1 MLSWDWIFPFKIIS
15 GTDLHYCMAY
25 FVCNNIG
32 MYLKT
37 HKRKKNGKVNEYYS
51 IVEKRKVANGF
62 YVQKTVLYL
71 GEISDSQKKSW
82 NKSIKVLNE
91 QNKPIHKTLFALH
104 DDDDICENIDAIPLR
119 LSGMKLEKP
128 RAFGDCWLGCEIWDQ
143 LGLNTF
149 WSCRIDTANSP
160 VAYSKVLKLLAVNRL
175 IKPGSEFYVHHH
187 WFDQTA
193 MDFLLNCDFQVAE
206 KSRLYRCLDRI
217 LPYKDELCQYL
228 KEQWQMMFNLEYDVL
243 LYDITST
250 YFEGLCKDNLKAK
263 FGHSKDRRS
272 DCRQVLVA
280 LVVTPEGFPIN
291 YEVLA
296 GNTAEKTTLTDLMTK
311 IEKMYGKARRV
322 WLMDRGIPTEQALA
336 VMRESGIDY
345 LVGTP
350 RKLLDE
356 FQGEL
361 IDKDWQQVNESVCV
375 KYLEKEGECYVLAR
389 SKSRMAKERA
399 IRKRKLR
406 RYLGGLAK
414 LRKNYRDRDRFMK
427 QLGVLQHEA
436 GSCRHCVDLQLP
448 AQGKR
453 VSKKNFSFTF
463 NHQKYRAMI
472 YRDGIYFLRT
482 NQTDK
487 EAVELWQQYMLQCN
501 VEQAF
506 KELKSDLG
514 IRPVYHHK
522 EKRVDAH
529 IFVAFLSYCL
539 QTTLRQKLRNNASGL
554 TGQAV
559 LETLSRIQ
567 LLNVSI
573 PTQDGRTLQMQR
585 YTEAEVEHKLILE
598 KLHLTLP
605 PQTPPKIYGD
615 QVNN

>member
-1 MLSWDWIFPFKIIS
+1 
-15 GTDLHYCMAY
+15 
-25 FVCNNIG
+25 

-51 IVEKRKVANGF
+51 IVEKRKVANGG
-62 YVQKTVLYL
+62 YVQKTALYL
-71 GEISDSQKKSW
+71 GEISGSQKKSW

-91 QNKPIHKTLFALH
+91 QNKPVHKTLFALH
-104 DDDDICENIDAIPLR
+104 DDDDICENIDTIPLR
-119 LSGMKLEKP
+119 LSGMKLQKP
-128 RAFGDCWLGCEIWDQ
+128 RAFGDCWLGCEIWDR
-143 LGLNTF
+143 LGLDSF
-149 WSCRIDTANSP
+149 WSGRIDTAKSP
-160 VAYSKVLKLLAVNRL
+160 VPYSKVLKLLTVNRL

-193 MDFLLNCDFQVAE
+193 MDFLLDCDFQVAD
-206 KSRLYRCLDRI
+206 KNRLYRCLDRI

-228 KEQWQMMFNLEYDVL
+228 KEQWQSMFKLEYDVL
-243 LYDITST
+243 LYDLTST
-250 YFEGLCKDNLKAK
+250 YFEGLCKGNPKAK

-272 DCRQVLVA
+272 DCRQVLIA

-296 GNTAEKTTLTDLMTK
+296 GNTAEKTTLPDLMAK

-322 WLMDRGIPTEQALA
+322 WLMDRGIPTEHSLA
-336 VMRESGIDY
+336 VMRQSGIDY

-350 RKLLDE
+350 RRLLDD
-356 FQGEL
+356 FQDEL
-361 IDKDWQQVNESVCV
+361 VDKDWQHVNETVRV
-375 KYLEKEGECYVLAR
+375 KHLEKDGECYVLAC

-399 IRKRKLR
+399 MRKRKLR
-406 RYLGGLAK
+406 RYLDGLSK
-414 LRKNYRDRDRFMK
+414 LQSYRDRDRFMRR
-427 QLGVLQHEA
+427 LGVLQNEA

-448 AQGKR
+448 AQGQR
-453 VSKKNFSFTF
+453 ASGKNFSFTF
-463 NHQKYRAMI
+463 NQQKYRAMI

-482 NQTDK
+482 SQAGK

-522 EKRVDAH
+522 EERVDAH

-539 QTTLRQKLRNNASGL
+539 QATLRQKLRNSASGL
-554 TGQAV
+554 TSQAV

-567 LLNVSI
+567 LLDVTI

-585 YTEAEVEHKLILE
+585 YTEAELEHKLILE

-605 PQTPPKIYGD
+605 PQTPPKIYSD
-615 QVNN
+615 QVNK

>member
-1 MLSWDWIFPFKIIS
+1 MGWNGRLLFGILS
-15 GTDLHYCMAY
+15 GTDLPYCRAY
-25 FVCNNIG
+25 FACDNAG

-37 HKRKKNGKVNEYYS
+37 HQRKKNGKINEYYS
-51 IVEKRKVANGF
+51 IVEKRKVAHGR

-91 QNKPIHKTLFALH
+91 QNQPVHKTLFALH
-104 DDDDICENIDAIPLR
+104 DGDDLCENIDAIPLK
-119 LSGMKLEKP
+119 LSEIKLEKP
-128 RAFGDCWLGCEIWDQ
+128 RTFGDCWLGCEIWDQ
-143 LGLNTF
+143 LGLDEF
-149 WSCRIDTANSP
+149 WSGRIDTSKSP

-175 IKPGSEFYVHHH
+175 IKPGAEFYVHHH

-193 MDFLLNCDFQVAE
+193 MDFLLDGDFQIAE
-206 KSRLYRCLDRI
+206 KNRLYRCLDRI
-217 LPYKDELCQYL
+217 MPHKDDLCRHL
-228 KEQWQMMFNLEYDVL
+228 KQQWETMFKLQYDVL
-243 LYDITST
+243 LYDLTST
-250 YFEGLCKDNLKAK
+250 YFEGLCKRNPKAK
-263 FGHSKDRRS
+263 FGHSKDRRG

-296 GNTAEKTTLTDLMTK
+296 GNTAEKTTLTDLMAK
-311 IEKMYGKARRV
+311 IEKMYGPARRV
-322 WLMDRGIPTEQALA
+322 WLMDRGIPTEQSLA
-336 VMRESGIDY
+336 AMRESGIDY

-356 FQGEL
+356 FQDEL
-361 IDKDWQQVNESVCV
+361 IDKDWEQVNESVCV

-406 RYLGGLAK
+406 RYLAGLAK
-414 LRKNYRDRDRFMK
+414 LQKNYRDRDRFMK
-427 QLGVLQHEA
+427 RLGVLQHEA
-436 GSCRHCVDLQLP
+436 GSSRHCVDLQLP
-448 AQGKR
+448 AEGKR
-453 VSKKNFSFTF
+453 VSKKNFNFTF
-463 NHQKYRAMI
+463 NHQKYRTMI
-472 YRDGIYFLRT
+472 YRDGMYFLRT

-522 EKRVDAH
+522 EERVEAH

-539 QTTLRQKLRNNASGL
+539 QATLRQKLRNNASGL
-554 TGQAV
+554 TSQAV
-559 LETLSRIQ
+559 LETLSRIK

-573 PTQDGRTLQMQR
+573 PTQDGRTLRMQR
-585 YTEAEVEHKLILE
+585 YTEPEPEHELIFE
-598 KLHLTLP
+598 KLQLTLP
-605 PQTPPKIYGD
+605 PQSPPKVYRN

>member
-1 MLSWDWIFPFKIIS
+1 MYSDFGH
-15 GTDLHYCMAY
+15 GTDLPYCMAY
-25 FVCNNIG
+25 FVCDNAS

-37 HKRKKNGKVNEYYS
+37 HKRKKDGKVNEYYS
-51 IVEKRKVANGF
+51 IVEKRKVANGR

-71 GEISDSQKKSW
+71 GEISGSQKKSW

-91 QNKPIHKTLFALH
+91 QNEPIHKTLFALH
-104 DDDDICENIDAIPLR
+104 DDDDICKDIDAIPLR
-119 LSGMKLEKP
+119 LSGMKLQKP

-143 LGLNTF
+143 IGLNVF
-149 WSCRIDTANSP
+149 FSARIDTAKSP
-160 VAYSKVLKLLAVNRL
+160 VPYSKVLKLLTVNRL

-193 MDFLLNCDFQVAE
+193 MDFLLDCDFQVAE
-206 KSRLYRCLDRI
+206 KNRLYRCLDRI
-217 LPYKDELCQYL
+217 LFYKDELCQYL
-228 KEQWQMMFNLEYDVL
+228 KEQWQMMFKLEYDVL
-243 LYDITST
+243 LYDLTST
-250 YFEGLCKDNLKAK
+250 YFEGLCKSNPKAK

-272 DCRQVLVA
+272 DCRQVLIA

-296 GNTAEKTTLTDLMTK
+296 GNTAEKTTLTDLMEK

-322 WLMDRGIPTEQALA
+322 WLMDRGIPTEHSLTA
-336 VMRESGIDY
+336 MRQCGVDY

-350 RKLLDE
+350 RRLLDE
-356 FQGEL
+356 FQCEL
-361 IDKDWQQVNESVCV
+361 IDQDWQQVNESVRV
-375 KYLEKEGECYVLAR
+375 KHLEKDGECYVLAC
-389 SKSRMAKERA
+389 SKSRMMKERA
-399 IRKRKLR
+399 MRKRKLR
-406 RYLGGLAK
+406 KYLDGLAK
-414 LRKNYRDRDRFMK
+414 LKKNYRNWQRFTK
-427 QLGVLQHEA
+427 RLGVLEHEA
-436 GSCRHCVDLQLP
+436 GSCRNCVDLKLP
-448 AQGKR
+448 AEGKR
-453 VSKKNFSFTF
+453 VTNFDFSL
-463 NHQKYRAMI
+463 NHKKYRQMI
-472 YRDGIYFLRT
+472 YRDGMYFLRT
-482 NQTDK
+482 NQTGK

-501 VEQAF
+501 VEHAF

-522 EKRVDAH
+522 EERVEAH

-539 QTTLRQKLRNNASGL
+539 QATLRQKLRNSASGL
-554 TGQAV
+554 TSQAV

-567 LLNVSI
+567 MLDVSI

-605 PQTPPKIYGD
+605 PQSPPKIYGD

>member
-1 MLSWDWIFPFKIIS
+1 LGFNGLLSFKIIS
-15 GTDLHYCMAY
+15 GTDLSYCTAY
-25 FVCNNIG
+25 SVCDNAG

-37 HKRKKNGKVNEYYS
+37 HKRKKNGKINEYYS

-71 GEISDSQKKSW
+71 GEISGSQKKSW
-82 NKSIKVLNE
+82 NKSIRVLNE
-91 QNKPIHKTLFALH
+91 QNEPVHKTLFALH
-104 DDDDICENIDAIPLR
+104 DDDDICQDIDAIPLR
-119 LSGMKLEKP
+119 LSGMKLERP
-128 RAFGDCWLGCEIWDQ
+128 RAFGNCWLGCEIWDQ
-143 LGLNTF
+143 LGLDTF
-149 WSCRIDTANSP
+149 FSRRIDTTKSP

-206 KSRLYRCLDRI
+206 KNRLYRCLDRI
-217 LPYKDELCQYL
+217 LPYKDL
-228 KEQWQMMFNLEYDVL
+228 
-243 LYDITST
+243 TST
-250 YFEGLCKDNLKAK
+250 YFEGLCKGNPKAK

-272 DCRQVLVA
+272 DCRQVLIA

-291 YEVLA
+291 YEVLS
-296 GNTAEKTTLTDLMTK
+296 GNTAEKTTLTDLMAK

-322 WLMDRGIPTEQALA
+322 WLMDRGIPTEKSLA
-336 VMRESGIDY
+336 AMRESGIDY

-356 FQGEL
+356 FQCEL

-375 KYLEKEGECYVLAR
+375 KYFEKEGECYVLAL

-406 RYLGGLAK
+406 RYLDGLAK
-414 LRKNYRDRDRFMK
+414 LQKNYRDRDRFMK
-427 QLGVLQHEA
+427 RLGVLQHEA
-436 GSCRHCVDLQLP
+436 GSCRHCIDLQLP
-448 AQGKR
+448 DQGKR

-472 YRDGIYFLRT
+472 YRDGMYFLRT
-482 NQTDK
+482 NQTGK
-487 EAVELWQQYMLQCN
+487 EAVKLWQQYMLQCN
-501 VEQAF
+501 V
-506 KELKSDLG
+506 
-514 IRPVYHHK
+514 
-522 EKRVDAH
+522 
-529 IFVAFLSYCL
+529 AFLSYCL
-539 QTTLRQKLRNNASGL
+539 QATLRQKLRSDASGL
-554 TGQAV
+554 TSQAV

-573 PTQDGRTLQMQR
+573 PTRDGRTLRMQR
-585 YTEAEVEHKLILE
+585 YTEAEVEHELILE
-598 KLHLTLP
+598 KLHLSLP
-605 PQTPPKIYGD
+605 PQSPPKIYSD

>member
-1 MLSWDWIFPFKIIS
+1 MLGWNGLLSFKIIS
-15 GTDLHYCMAY
+15 GTDLPYCMAY

-51 IVEKRKVANGF
+51 IVEKRRVANGF

-82 NKSIKVLNE
+82 NKSVKVLNE

-104 DDDDICENIDAIPLR
+104 DDDDIYENIDAIPLR

-128 RAFGDCWLGCEIWDQ
+128 RAFGDCWLCCEIWNQ
-143 LGLNTF
+143 LSLDTF
-149 WSCRIDTANSP
+149 WSCRIDTAKSP

-193 MDFLLNCDFQVAE
+193 MDFL
-206 KSRLYRCLDRI
+206 
-217 LPYKDELCQYL
+217 
-228 KEQWQMMFNLEYDVL
+228 
-243 LYDITST
+243 
-250 YFEGLCKDNLKAK
+250 
-263 FGHSKDRRS
+263 
-272 DCRQVLVA
+272 
-280 LVVTPEGFPIN
+280 
-291 YEVLA
+291 
-296 GNTAEKTTLTDLMTK
+296 
-311 IEKMYGKARRV
+311 
-322 WLMDRGIPTEQALA
+322 
-336 VMRESGIDY
+336 
-345 LVGTP
+345 
-350 RKLLDE
+350 
-356 FQGEL
+356 
-361 IDKDWQQVNESVCV
+361 
-375 KYLEKEGECYVLAR
+375 
-389 SKSRMAKERA
+389 
-399 IRKRKLR
+399 
-406 RYLGGLAK
+406 
-414 LRKNYRDRDRFMK
+414 
-427 QLGVLQHEA
+427 
-436 GSCRHCVDLQLP
+436 
-448 AQGKR
+448 
-453 VSKKNFSFTF
+453 
-463 NHQKYRAMI
+463 
-472 YRDGIYFLRT
+472 RT
-482 NQTDK
+482 NQSGK

-522 EKRVDAH
+522 EERVDAH

-539 QTTLRQKLRNNASGL
+539 QATLRQKLRNDASGL
-554 TGQAV
+554 TSQAV

-573 PTQDGRTLQMQR
+573 PTQDDRTLQMQR

-598 KLHLTLP
+598 KLQLTLP
-605 PQTPPKIYGD
+605 PQSPPKIYSN